1 MIKKIAFLTFVFT
14 FMLSCFTM
22 VFANDQ
28 IHSSDFTSADVEIER
43 EVHDLPSENKQF
55 SDKFILNIDV
65 QLPEGELVPSVLRF
79 NIFNERDEWLYN
91 QYAPIDSTGKL
102 IFEFPVPK
110 YEIGAKFKLI
120 ATTGLTSLNFVGTD
134 YAMGEPFIV
143 ETYAY
148 TDEEGNL
155 IISNEAHITVCPL
168 YTTWAEKAEK
178 QVNDI
183 RVWSDT
189 DYLIW
194 VSKSNYAVS
203 VFLRDAGKW
212 DCIKRID
219 CSIGAPNT
227 PTVTGQ
233 YRYYQYQTKWQYDG
247 YYVGPIMRF
256 YRGYAIHSTLMNND
270 GTDRDAR
277 VGKMISH
284 GCVRVSP
291 DDMQWLTYYVPI
303 GTKIYVTEE

>member
-1 MIKKIAFLTFVFT
+1 MIKKIVLLAFVFT
-14 FMLSCFTM
+14 FMTSCFA
-22 VFANDQ
+22 VASANDQ
-28 IHSSDFTSADVEIER
+28 IHSFDFGSADAEIEGKAH
-43 EVHDLPSENKQF
+43 ELSSENKQL
-55 SDKFILNIDV
+55 SDKFMLYIDV
-65 QLPEGELVPSVLRF
+65 QLPEGELIPSVLRF
-79 NIFNERDEWLYN
+79 NIFNEQDEWLYN
-91 QYAPIDSTGKL
+91 QYATVNSTGKL
-102 IFEFPVPK
+102 IFEFPVPQ

-120 ATTGLTSLNFVGTD
+120 ATTGLTSLNFVGTE
-134 YAMGEPFIV
+134 YALGEPFVV

-148 TDEEGNL
+148 TDEDGNL
-155 IISNEAHITVCPL
+155 IISNEAHVTVRPL
-168 YTTWAEKAEK
+168 YVTWEDKAEK
-178 QVNDI
+178 KVNDI

-233 YRYYQYQTKWQYDG
+233 YRYYQYQTKWQYSG

-256 YRGYAIHSTLMNND
+256 YNGYAIHSTLINNN

-284 GCVRVSP
+284 GCVRVRP
-291 DDMQWLTYYVPI
+291 DDIQWLTYYVPI